1 MTERGYT
8 LTVGK
13 GKNGSTIIL
22 MVFTAIITTG
32 INTGI
37 VSNMLSTRYQV
48 LDKLSEYQ
56 SIPQAGWG
64 HRLLIPSKAKPLH
77 GI

>member
-22 MVFTAIITTG
+22 MVFTAIITTS

-37 VSNMLSTRYQV
+37 V
-48 LDKLSEYQ
+48 
-56 SIPQAGWG
+56 
-64 HRLLIPSKAKPLH
+64 
-77 GI
+77 